1 MKNKEII
8 RKKGTGTIFYLI
20 FWLLFEFALILG
32 YVAIWTNMTFHA
44 ELEEIFFT
52 IRPPLD
58 GADGSYL
65 SSALRFCVPRICL
78 GTVLFTCLV
87 IFCKKRNRIS
97 FSLDLHLG
105 KHTLRIPGQKLLRS
119 IVAFFSVAML
129 LATGVYAQRAYNIID
144 YIKVNMSKTKVYE
157 NYYVD
162 PDSVVISATDSPKNL
177 LCIYLE
183 SMEVT
188 YASREQ
194 GGQQDVNYIPNLTQ
208 MAFDN
213 VSFGSGNGVLGG
225 SYPLSKTAW
234 TTAALLGT
242 TSGVP
247 FHFPLAN
254 NELVS
259 YASFASNLKTIGTV
273 LEKKGYNQE
282 FICGSDASF
291 GGRRAYFA
299 QHGNYEI
306 FDYYTAMDKGYIE
319 PGYKVW
325 WGFEDS
331 YLFEIAKDEIQR
343 LAALDAPFNLTML
356 TVDTHNISGYV
367 CPLCDTEKYDDQL
380 AVVLDCADHQVQHF
394 IDWVK
399 EQDFYEDT
407 AIVILGDHPR
417 IDEDLVAG
425 VPLVD
430 RKVYN
435 CFINSSVSPVLPTE
449 TRQVTQLDMF
459 PTMLAAMGYEIE
471 GDRLGLGTNLFSDLP
486 TMVDILGYETFNSE
500 LCKQSDYYRDNFY

>member
-1 MKNKEII
+1 MKNNN
-8 RKKGTGTIFYLI
+8 KKKKSGAFFYVF
-20 FWLLFEFALILG
+20 FWILFEFALTLS

-52 IRPPLD
+52 IRAPLE
-58 GADGSYL
+58 GADGGYL
-65 SSALRFCVPRICL
+65 QSALSYCVPRIAL
-78 GTVLFTCLV
+78 GTVLFTALTV
-87 IFCKKRNRIS
+87 FCWKRNKVH
-97 FSLDLHLG
+97 F
-105 KHTLRIPGQKLLRS
+105 TLRLQIGKRALRIQGQKLLRS
-119 IVAFFSVAML
+119 IVALVSVVML
-129 LATGVYAQRAYNIID
+129 LMTGVYAQLAYNIIGF
-144 YIKVNMSKTKVYE
+144 IKTQMTKTHVYE
-157 NYYVD
+157 EYYVD
-162 PDSVVISATDSPKNL
+162 PDTVVISSTDSPRNL
-177 LCIYLE
+177 LCIYME

-188 YASREQ
+188 YADEEE
-194 GGQQDVNYIPNLTQ
+194 GGQQPVNYIPNLTQ

-213 VSFGSGNGVLGG
+213 VSFGSGSGTLGG

-247 FHFPLAN
+247 FHFPLVN
-254 NELVS
+254 NDLFRYS
-259 YASFASNLKTIGTV
+259 NFAENLKTIGTV
-273 LEKKGYNQE
+273 LDAKGYNQE
-282 FICGSDASF
+282 FLCGSDATF

-299 QHGNYEI
+299 HHGNYEI
-306 FDYYTAMDKGYIE
+306 FDYYTAIDKGYIA
-319 PGYKVW
+319 PDYKVW
-325 WGFEDS
+325 WGYEDS
-331 YLFEIAKDEIQR
+331 YLYEIAKDELTR
-343 LAALDAPFNLTML
+343 LAAEDAPFNLTML

-380 AVVLDCADHQVQHF
+380 AVVLDCADHQIQHF

-425 VPLVD
+425 VPLTD

-435 CFINSSVSPVLPTE
+435 CFINSSVTPVLPTE
-449 TRQVTQLDMF
+449 DRQLTQLDMF
-459 PTMLAAMGYEIE
+459 PTILAAMGYEIE
-471 GDRLGLGTNLFSDLP
+471 GNRLGLGTNLFSDLP
-486 TMVDILGYETFNSE
+486 TMVDILGYDTFNSE